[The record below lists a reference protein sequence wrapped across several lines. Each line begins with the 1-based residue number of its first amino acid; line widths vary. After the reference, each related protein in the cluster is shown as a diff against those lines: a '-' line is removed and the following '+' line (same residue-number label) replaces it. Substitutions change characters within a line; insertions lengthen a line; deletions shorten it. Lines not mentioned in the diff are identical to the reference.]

1 MMLLD
6 SWILTS
12 LLVAGFFFY
21 NLLTATQ
28 TAGQGIRLFNHAVA
42 DASIVLIGMSL
53 ALSGICHFWNFAD
66 TYIGY
71 RKYMGLAGFYMAAA
85 HTAIALTRRPLSSFL
100 TPDRIIPF
108 VAAVLSI
115 TLLAV
120 MAAVSNTTAIKR
132 IGYPH
137 WKKILAAGYLAYVA
151 GLVHFG
157 MLNYTRWFT
166 WLEATEP
173 THTQAPPLSLIV
185 FVFGGF
191 VLGLR
196 VALWID
202 TRKK

>member
-6 SWILTS
+6 SWIFTS
-12 LLVAGFFFY
+12 FLVGGFFFY
-21 NLLTATQ
+21 NLISAAE
-28 TAGQGIRLFNHAVA
+28 TAGQGIRILNHAVA

-71 RKYMGLAGFYMAAA
+71 RKYLGLAGFYMAAA
-85 HTAIALTRRPLSSFL
+85 HTVIALTRRPLSAFL
-100 TPDRIIPF
+100 TPDRVVPF
-108 VAAVLSI
+108 AAAVLSI
-115 TLLAV
+115 ILFAV
-120 MAAVSNTTAIKR
+120 MAAVSNTPAIKR
-132 IGYPH
+132 LGYPH
-137 WKKILAAGYLAYVA
+137 WKKILAIGYLAYLA
-151 GLVHFG
+151 GLMHFG
-157 MLNYTRWFT
+157 MLNYARWFT
-166 WLEATEP
+166 WLTEAEGVATN
-173 THTQAPPLSLIV
+173 APPLSLLV